1 MTLRCPSGRPSVLG
15 VQPPCV
21 LHVSRPAVGGL
32 RRHLETLLP
41 RLSKCG
47 WMVFLA
53 APAGLVGNG
62 DAPLAGHP
70 VLPVQIQ
77 DQPSPVADLRA
88 AVQLRR
94 AIKRAE
100 PSLVHCHGIRAA
112 WVSWLAGHGKPQ
124 VVTVH
129 NLFTLP
135 RGIMQAYLAR
145 AALRSAVVIV
155 AVSEAVRSSLVTAD
169 IPPERV
175 CVIPNGIDPPEPVSP
190 ADLSAFRKRLGPE
203 NFVPLVA
210 CVARLMPDKGVDILL
225 EAWRI
230 AGSRIPGGALVIA
243 GDGPDRPALEAV
255 ASGLSGVRFLGF
267 LPDVRPL
274 YAAADI
280 LVIPSRR
287 EGQSIVCLE
296 AMMSQPPPA
305 LLVTAAGG
313 LPEMVHNGETGLVV
327 PPEDPSALAEALVL
341 LADDDGLRA
350 CLATAAAATARN
362 RYTAA
367 GMADA
372 TLEVYCRII
381 PGAACDG
388 RKGNSKP

>member
-1 MTLRCPSGRPSVLG
+1 MTLRSPPGRPAVFG
-15 VQPPCV
+15 AQAPCV

-41 RLSKCG
+41 RLSQCG
-47 WMVFLA
+47 WRVCLA
-53 APAGLVGNG
+53 APAGLAGEGEV
-62 DAPLAGHP
+62 PLARFP

-77 DQPSPVADLRA
+77 DRPSLVADARA
-88 AVQLRR
+88 ATHLRR
-94 AIKRAE
+94 AVKYAE

-112 WVSWLAGHGKPQ
+112 WVSRLAGHGKPQ
-124 VVTVH
+124 LVTVH

-135 RGIMQAYLAR
+135 QGIVQANLAR
-145 AALRSAVVIV
+145 AALRSAVVLV
-155 AVSEAVRSSLVTAD
+155 AVSEAVRSSLVTAG

-175 CVIPNGIDPPEPVSP
+175 CVIPNGIEPPEPVSA
-190 ADLSAFRKRLGPE
+190 ADLSAFRKRLALGSSG
-203 NFVPLVA
+203 PLVA

-230 AGSRIPGGALVIA
+230 AGPRIPGCALVIA
-243 GDGPDRPALEAV
+243 GDGPDLPALEAV
-255 ASGLSGVRFLGF
+255 ASGLSRVRFLGF

-274 YAAADI
+274 YAAADV

-296 AMMSQPPPA
+296 AMMSEPPPA
-305 LLVTAAGG
+305 LLVTSAGG
-313 LPEMVHNGETGLVV
+313 LPEMVHRGETGLVV
-327 PPEDPSALAEALVL
+327 PPEDPAALAEAIVL
-341 LADDDGLRA
+341 LAEDARLRA
-350 CLATAAAATARN
+350 RLAAAAAATARN

-372 TLEVYCRII
+372 TLEVYRRII
-381 PGAACDG
+381 PGAGG
-388 RKGNSKP
+388 RRARGE